1 MGGDT
6 MFQVYKDN
14 GFEWDC
20 SWATRNFVNPGMW
33 PYTLDYRSVQV
44 FCDLRLNSSSDV
56 IIDF

>member
-1 MGGDT
+1 